1 MTIIS
6 QPDIFCHIIKFQR
19 QKNSKLF
26 WFTVP
31 VLVIFSYCCG
41 NRDLGIS
48 YVLYIPIHQMPS
60 QMSV

>member
-31 VLVIFSYCCG
+31 VLVKLVIVVTT
-41 NRDLGIS
+41 GI
-48 YVLYIPIHQMPS
+48 
-60 QMSV
+60 